1 MRFAGKVA
9 FITGASRGIGRATAL
24 ALAREGANV
33 ALGGL
38 VGEDGEAV
46 AAACREHGGEAL
58 WLPADLGDERSVEA
72 AVAQTAETW
81 GGIDVLVNNAGTY
94 LKGTVIS
101 TTLAQWEQ
109 LMRVNLTG
117 AFLCARHVVPLMLA
131 RGGGSVVN
139 VASEAGLV
147 GLADQTAYN
156 ASKAALISLTQSMA
170 LDFAAHDVRV
180 NCVCPGTTLTPLVEE
195 AVAREADPE
204 AALRRLGNVRPLD
217 RLGRPEEIAEA
228 ILFLASDAASYATGA
243 VLAVDGGY
251 TAQ

>member
-1 MRFAGKVA
+1 MRFPGKIALV
-9 FITGASRGIGRATAL
+9 TGASRGIGRATAL
-24 ALAREGANV
+24 AFAREGANV

-46 AAACREHGGEAL
+46 AAACREHGHEAL
-58 WLPADLGDERSVEA
+58 WVPADLGDEGSIEVAVGQVA
-72 AVAQTAETW
+72 AAW
-81 GGIDVLVNNAGTY
+81 GGIDVLVNNAGVY
-94 LKGTVIS
+94 LKGTVTT
-101 TTLAQWEQ
+101 TTLEQWEQ
-109 LMRVNLTG
+109 LMRVNVTG
-117 AFLCARHVVPLMLA
+117 AFLCARHVLPLMLA

-147 GLADQTAYN
+147 GLANQTAYN
-156 ASKAALISLTQSMA
+156 VSKAALVSLTQSMA
-170 LDFAAHDVRV
+170 LDFAAGHVRV
-180 NCVCPGTTLTPLVEE
+180 NCVCPGTTLTPLVQE

-204 AALRRLGNVRPLD
+204 AALRRLGSVRPLD

>member
-1 MRFAGKVA
+1 MRFPGKIALV
-9 FITGASRGIGRATAL
+9 TGASRGIGRATAL
-24 ALAREGANV
+24 AFAREGANV

-46 AAACREHGGEAL
+46 AAACREHGHEAL
-58 WLPADLGDERSVEA
+58 WVPADLGDEGSIEVAVGQVA
-72 AVAQTAETW
+72 AAW
-81 GGIDVLVNNAGTY
+81 GGIDVLVNNAGVY
-94 LKGTVIS
+94 LKGTVTT
-101 TTLAQWEQ
+101 TTLEQWEQ

-117 AFLCARHVVPLMLA
+117 AFLCARHVLPLMLA

-147 GLADQTAYN
+147 GLANQTAYN
-156 ASKAALISLTQSMA
+156 VSKAALVSLTQSMA
-170 LDFAAHDVRV
+170 LDFAAGHVRV
-180 NCVCPGTTLTPLVEE
+180 NCVCPGTTLTPLVQE

-204 AALRRLGNVRPLD
+204 AALRRLGSVRPLD

>member
-1 MRFAGKVA
+1 MRFPGKVA
-9 FITGASRGIGRATAL
+9 FVTGASRGIGRATAL
-24 ALAREGANV
+24 AFAREGAKV
-33 ALGGL
+33 AIGGL
-38 VGEDGEAV
+38 AGEDGEAV
-46 AAACREHGGEAL
+46 AAACREDGVEAL
-58 WLPADLGDERSVEA
+58 WVPADVTDERSVEA
-72 AVAQTAETW
+72 AVARVAERW
-81 GGIDVLVNNAGTY
+81 GGIDALVNNAGIY
-94 LKGTVIS
+94 LKGTVAT
-101 TTLAQWEQ
+101 TTLEQWERV
-109 LMRVNLTG
+109 MRVNVTG
-117 AFLCARHVVPLMLA
+117 AFLCARHAVPLMVQ

-156 ASKAALISLTQSMA
+156 VSKAALISLTQSMA
-170 LDFAAHDVRV
+170 LDFAASGVRV
-180 NCVCPGTTLTPLVEE
+180 NCVCPGTTLTPLVAE

-204 AALRRLGNVRPLD
+204 AALRRLGNVRPMD